1 MGARGAPWE
10 YRTGVEKG
18 LNLPAPPIP
27 VLRNGGRAGHPE
39 QSAFH
44 PVYPCAMAR
53 LLLALLLLI
62 LPLGAL
68 AHAQP
73 DGFGFGEQTVGPP
86 GMGDPVLTL
95 SASVNKPIAS
105 PGDRLVIAVVMDLVP
120 GWHVWPNKPEP
131 VPGLRGLT
139 QIPTVVSVTLA
150 EASPDGAALI
160 GPTQYPIVHATRFD
174 ASFGQGTQ
182 IVEIK
187 VYEGRAVAFVP
198 VILSQDAPL
207 GDLTFKVSLD
217 YQACDD
223 NECLM
228 PGEDSATVRV
238 SVMSLAD
245 AAAATASGG
254 PGASPALFEGFDP
267 AGFGAIAA
275 GQTQAGSSSNTW
287 EFTDFG
293 LNLKFSTD
301 GLLGLLAM
309 LAIAAVGG
317 FLLNL
322 TPCVLP
328 VIPIKI
334 MGLSKSAA
342 NKKKTAVLGIIMSLG
357 VVAFW
362 IGIGAAISFI
372 AGFDAISTLFQTG
385 WFAILVG
392 VVIGVMGLGMF
403 GLFTIK
409 LPQAVYRVNPRHD
422 TPHGSF
428 LFGVMTA
435 VLSTPCTAPFMG
447 SAAAWAATQDAGI
460 TLAVFGAIG
469 AGMALPYLVLSL
481 NPKWVKK
488 VPKTGPASELVK
500 QVMGILMIAVAVFF
514 LGTGLAPFLSK
525 PTSPPFQAFWWVV
538 AAIVAAGGLWLAYK
552 TFKITKNGPKRAVFG
567 VVGIGLAAV
576 GVLTAAKITDH
587 GPVAWVYY
595 TPDAMARAKADGQVV
610 ITDFTAEWCL
620 NCKTLEAGVL
630 HRDDVAALLNSD
642 WSVAFKVDLTGDN
655 PDGQA
660 LLKHYGQVAIPT
672 LAIEGPGVSSPIVFN
687 AYTPGQVIQA
697 INRARGTVAPRP

>member
-1 MGARGAPWE
+1 MP
-10 YRTGVEKG
+10 
-18 LNLPAPPIP
+18 
-27 VLRNGGRAGHPE
+27 
-39 QSAFH
+39 
-44 PVYPCAMAR
+44 R
-53 LLLALLLLI
+53 LLLALLLLVLPI
-62 LPLGAL
+62 LPRA
-68 AHAQP
+68 AAQP
-73 DGFGFGEQTVGPP
+73 DGFGFGEDQAAMP
-86 GMGDPVLTL
+86 GMGGSVLAL
-95 SASVNKPIAS
+95 SAQVNKPIAS
-105 PGDRLVIAVVMDLVP
+105 PGDRLVIAVIMDIQP
-120 GWHVWPNKPEP
+120 GWHTWPNKPEP
-131 VPGLRGLT
+131 VPGLRGLL
-139 QIPTVVSVTLA
+139 QVPTVITATLTDG
-150 EASPDGAALI
+150 SPDGIATV
-160 GPTQYPIVHATRFD
+160 GPTQYPEIHTAPFD
-174 ASFGQGTQ
+174 ASAGQGTPQ

-187 VYEGRAVAFVP
+187 VYEGRAIAFVP
-198 VILSQDAPL
+198 VILAQDAPL
-207 GDLTFKVSLD
+207 GDLTFNIKLD

-223 NECLM
+223 KECLF
-228 PGEDSATVRV
+228 PGEEFATVTV
-238 SVMSLAD
+238 GVKTLEE
-245 AAAATASGG
+245 AAAQP
-254 PGASPALFEGFDP
+254 PGTDAGIFAKFDP
-267 AGFGAIAA
+267 AGFDAIAE
-275 GQTQAGSSSNTW
+275 GQTQATTSNTW
-287 EFTDFG
+287 ELNDFG

-301 GLLGLLAM
+301 GAMGLGAM
-309 LAIAAVGG
+309 LAVAAVGG

-334 MGLSKSAA
+334 MGLSKSSD

-385 WFAILVG
+385 WFAIIVG

-409 LPQAVYRVNPRHD
+409 LPQAVYMVNPRHD

-488 VPKTGPASELVK
+488 VPRTGPASELVK
-500 QVMGILMIAVAVFF
+500 QVMGILMLAVAVFF

-525 PTSPPFQAFWWVV
+525 PTSPPFQAYWWAV
-538 AAIVAAGGLWLAYK
+538 AAIVAAGGLWLAFK
-552 TFKITKNGPKRAVFG
+552 TFKITKKPANRAFFG
-567 VVGIGLAAV
+567 LTGVALAAL
-576 GVLTAAKITDH
+576 GVFVAIKITDH
-587 GPVAWVYY
+587 GPIAWVYY
-595 TPDAMARAKADGQVV
+595 TPDAMQQAKTEGQVIV
-610 ITDFTAEWCL
+610 TDFTAEWCL

-630 HRDDVAALLNSD
+630 HRDEVASLLNSD
-642 WSVAFKVDLTGDN
+642 SVVPLKVDLTGTN

-660 LLKHYGQVAIPT
+660 LLKHYRQVAIPT
-672 LAIEGPGVSSPIVFN
+672 LAIEGPGLDAPIVLN
-687 AYTPGQVIQA
+687 AYTPAQVIDA
-697 INRARGTVAPRP
+697 INRARGS